1 MLIWTLRASPAL
13 PNAPMGRPV
22 SPYTQNTSGTPT
34 SAAGSAI
41 PWRRANVRHT
51 SNELYVD
58 IVERLS
64 VIYAPSGRPL
74 SAIANGTIA
83 FTAKISGVPDLLL
96 TLTAPGGKTG
106 VVQAMDLPC
115 FHPCVRLA
123 RWREQPGELSFVPPD
138 GRFVLAGYECNLLPE
153 MFTSTST
160 TSKIP
165 NPDLHLPASV
175 ELRPSLGSNGD
186 EFLVRLT
193 VNPKAAAASSTG
205 SATRPEIGSRTGTLP
220 NVSAAFNSVNG
231 SSTPGSPPVEDV
243 MITIP
248 IPQAVR
254 NINELRASKGE
265 AQYLATEGVVEWRIS
280 NKEMMSIGTGG
291 ATLRCTVVGPID
303 SSADDINGQP
313 LSMNSDTFDY
323 DDKPP
328 ASYQDTHA
336 AASAQQDTGSARDMR
351 RVLQNAALMPRSA
364 SLSFSVR
371 GWLASGIKVESLLVN
386 AKTSKGL
393 GAGVTPYK
401 GVKYHTVSRRGVEI
415 RV

>member
-1 MLIWTLRASPAL
+1 
-13 PNAPMGRPV
+13 
-22 SPYTQNTSGTPT
+22 
-34 SAAGSAI
+34 
-41 PWRRANVRHT
+41 
-51 SNELYVD
+51 
-58 IVERLS
+58 
-64 VIYAPSGRPL
+64 
-74 SAIANGTIA
+74 
-83 FTAKISGVPDLLL
+83 VPDLLL

-160 TSKIP
+160 SSKIP
-165 NPDLHLPASV
+165 NPDLNLPASV
-175 ELRPSLGSNGD
+175 ELRSSLGPNGD
-186 EFLVRLT
+186 EFLARLT
-193 VNPKAAAASSTG
+193 TNPKAATASSTG
-205 SATRPEIGSRTGTLP
+205 SATLPAIGSRTGNLS
-220 NVSAAFNSVNG
+220 NVSAAFNSVNSG
-231 SSTPGSPPVEDV
+231 STPGSPAVEDV

-248 IPQAVR
+248 VPQSVR

-265 AQYLATEGVVEWRIS
+265 AQYLATEGVIEWRVS
-280 NKEMMSIGTGG
+280 NKEMLTIGSGG
-291 ATLRCTVVGPID
+291 ATLRCTVVGLIE
-303 SSADDINGQP
+303 ANDDDMNGQA
-313 LSMNSDTFDY
+313 LNMKTDTFDY
-323 DDKPP
+323 DDKAPL
-328 ASYQDTHA
+328 SYQDNST
-336 AASAQQDTGSARDMR
+336 AASIRQDPGVTHDSRKVQQNSS
-351 RVLQNAALMPRSA
+351 LMPRSA

-386 AKTSKGL
+386 TKTSRGL

>member
-1 MLIWTLRASPAL
+1 LADSPDPRAPPALQTPALARPASPF
-13 PNAPMGRPV
+13 
-22 SPYTQNTSGTPT
+22 TQNGTPT

-58 IVERLS
+58 IVEKLS

-153 MFTSTST
+153 MFTSSST
-160 TSKIP
+160 TGKIP
-165 NPDLHLPASV
+165 NPDLNLPVSV
-175 ELRPSLGSNGD
+175 EIRQSLSANGD
-186 EFLVRLT
+186 EFQARLIL
-193 VNPKAAAASSTG
+193 NPKAASGSSTG
-205 SATRPEIGSRTGTLP
+205 SASIPVLGGSRIGPLG
-220 NVSAAFNSVNG
+220 NVSSTFNTVNG
-231 SSTPGSPPVEDV
+231 SAPTGPTVEDV
-243 MITIP
+243 MVTIP
-248 IPQAVR
+248 IPHAVR
-254 NINELRASKGE
+254 TINELRASKGE
-265 AQYLATEGVVEWRIS
+265 ASYLATEGIIEWRVS
-280 NKEMMSIGTGG
+280 NKEIMTLGSTG
-291 ATLRCTVVGPID
+291 ATLKCTVVGAVEH
-303 SSADDINGQP
+303 ADDGVVAQS
-313 LSMNSDTFDY
+313 LSLRTDTFDY
-323 DDKPP
+323 DDKVPTATQSQP
-328 ASYQDTHA
+328 QSDSSASRDVRKV
-336 AASAQQDTGSARDMR
+336 QQN
-351 RVLQNAALMPRSA
+351 LALMPRSA

-371 GWLASGIKVESLLVN
+371 GWLASGIKVESLLVQ

-393 GAGVTPYK
+393 SAAAATPYK
-401 GVKYHTVSRRGVEI
+401 GVKYHTISRRGVEI

>member
-1 MLIWTLRASPAL
+1 
-13 PNAPMGRPV
+13 MGRPA
-22 SPYTQNTSGTPT
+22 SPFTQSTTGTPT

-165 NPDLHLPASV
+165 NPDLNLPASV

-186 EFLVRLT
+186 EFLARLT
-193 VNPKAAAASSTG
+193 VNPKAASASSTG
-205 SATRPEIGSRTGTLP
+205 SATLPAIGNRTGNLG
-220 NVSAAFNSVNG
+220 NVSAAFNSVNSG
-231 SSTPGSPPVEDV
+231 SSPGSPPVEDV
-243 MITIP
+243 MVTIP
-248 IPQAVR
+248 VPQAVR

-280 NKEMMSIGTGG
+280 NKEMLTIGTGG
-291 ATLRCTVVGPID
+291 ATLRCTIVGPID
-303 SSADDINGQP
+303 AADADLDGQA
-313 LSMNSDTFDY
+313 LSMKTDTFDY
-323 DDKPP
+323 DDTAPS
-328 ASYQDTHA
+328 SYQDTS
-336 AASAQQDTGSARDMR
+336 ASASTRQDAGVARDMR
-351 RVLQNAALMPRSA
+351 KVQQNSALMPRSA

-386 AKTSKGL
+386 TKTSKGL